1 MVFSTLRPIMM
12 QSPSPN
18 EPKAGRRK
26 PPRRAGDGPDR
37 VYAALRRDVIEQAL
51 VAGAKL
57 PESEIA
63 QRFGVSRTVV
73 RAAFGRLVAEGL
85 LVRASNQG
93 ARVARPSQDEAAD
106 ILDLRRSI
114 ELIVI
119 DRLFQTALAAPD
131 VALLRAH
138 VAEEERALA
147 AGPAAHAESI
157 RLSGEFHVRLAEAAG
172 SALLARYVSELV
184 SRCSLLISDHHLPHS
199 GRCAVAEHGALIDCL
214 ERGDRLAALEQM
226 HQHLGGV
233 ADRALHRQAS
243 STRE

>member
-1 MVFSTLRPIMM
+1 MTQRFSPD
-12 QSPSPN
+12 
-18 EPKAGRRK
+18 EPKSARR
-26 PPRRAGDGPDR
+26 PAPRRAGNGPDR
-37 VYAALRRDVIEQAL
+37 VYAGLRREIIEQAL
-51 VAGAKL
+51 SAGTKL
-57 PESEIA
+57 PEIEVA

-93 ARVARPSQDEAAD
+93 ARVAKPSEDEAAD

-114 ELIVI
+114 ELIVM
-119 DRLFQTALAAPD
+119 DRLFQAPLPAAEI
-131 VALLRAH
+131 ALLRAH
-138 VAEEERALA
+138 VVEEERALA

-157 RLSGEFHVRLAEAAG
+157 RLSGEFHVRLAEAGG

-184 SRCSLLISDHHLPHS
+184 SRCSLLITDRHLPHS

-214 ERGDRLAALEQM
+214 ARGDRLAALEQM

-233 ADRALHRQAS
+233 ADRALHGQATS
-243 STRE
+243 AQE

>member
-1 MVFSTLRPIMM
+1 MT
-12 QSPSPN
+12 QSYSPN
-18 EPKAGRRK
+18 DLKPARRI

-51 VAGAKL
+51 VAGTKL
-57 PESEIA
+57 PEIEIA

-73 RAAFGRLVAEGL
+73 RAAFGRLIAEGL

-93 ARVARPSQDEAAD
+93 ARVAKPSQDEGAD

-119 DRLFQTALAAPD
+119 DRLFQTSLAAKD
-131 VALLRAH
+131 IAVLRAH
-138 VAEEERALA
+138 VAEEQRALA
-147 AGPAAHAESI
+147 AGPEAHALSI

-184 SRCSLLISDHHLPHS
+184 SRCSLLLSDQHLPHS

-214 ERGDRLAALEQM
+214 ERGDRLSALEQM
-226 HQHLGGV
+226 HHHLGGV
-233 ADRALHRQAS
+233 ADRALHGQAT
-243 STRE
+243 STQE

>member
-1 MVFSTLRPIMM
+1 MVNR
-12 QSPSPN
+12 PSPTGAK
-18 EPKAGRRK
+18 PARRP

-37 VYAALRRDVIEQAL
+37 VYAALRREVIEQAL
-51 VAGAKL
+51 AAGTKL
-57 PESEIA
+57 PEIEIA

-93 ARVARPSQDEAAD
+93 ARVAKPSQDEAAD

-119 DRLFQTALAAPD
+119 DRLFQTALATQD
-131 VALLRAH
+131 IALLRAH

-147 AGPAAHAESI
+147 AGPAGHAASI

-199 GRCAVAEHGALIDCL
+199 ARCAVAEHGALIDCL
-214 ERGDRLAALEQM
+214 EAGDKRAALEQM
-226 HQHLGGV
+226 HRHLGGV
-233 ADRALHRQAS
+233 ADRALHGQGTS
-243 STRE
+243 PQE